1 MNQNRKGLPGADP
14 GRADGPRHAL
24 GPAWSGQVRRG
35 PPVAQRCAGISFA
48 TRLVE
53 TVVRL
58 DGTAGLAAP
67 GTTRPDPDADT
78 DTSATGGDLDVPAAH
93 AASASLPAARCP
105 TVTLR
110 YTESAPIVVQ
120 GFDHEPEVSVFGP
133 RPDRGRGP
141 EGLRDTYGEGQVDAR
156 ERGTT
161 SV

>member
-1 MNQNRKGLPGADP
+1 MGHGMLWGRP
-14 GRADGPRHAL
+14 GRGRSAGVRPSPNAAPESLSPL
-24 GPAWSGQVRRG
+24 GSLKQ
-35 PPVAQRCAGISFA
+35 SFA
-48 TRLVE
+48 S
-53 TVVRL
+53 
-58 DGTAGLAAP
+58 TAPPALQRPARP
-67 GTTRPDPDADT
+67 GQTP
-78 DTSATGGDLDVPAAH
+78 ATGGDLDVPAAH

-105 TVTLR
+105 TVTLG

-120 GFDHEPEVSVFGP
+120 EFDHEPEVSVFGP